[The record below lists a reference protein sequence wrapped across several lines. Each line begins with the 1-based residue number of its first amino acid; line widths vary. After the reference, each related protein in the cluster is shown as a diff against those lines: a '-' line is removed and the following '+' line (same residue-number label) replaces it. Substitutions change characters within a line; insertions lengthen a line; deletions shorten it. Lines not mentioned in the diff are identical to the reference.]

1 MEEGPGFPAAGA
13 ANRSRPSGLVRRPMH
28 FELTG
33 DQRAIRDMVRE
44 FAAKEIAPV
53 AARHDR
59 EHSFPMATTRR
70 MGELGLLGITVPQEY
85 GGPGADYVSFALVA
99 EELARA
105 DASHSVIFG
114 ANASLSV
121 GPVMAFGTEGQ
132 KRKWLPGLASG
143 KLLGC
148 YALTEPESGSDAGS
162 LRTTARRDGD
172 HYVIDGAKQFITNGG
187 VADACIVV
195 ARTDP
200 KSTDARG
207 VSAFIVDAKSKGFKV
222 GRNEQ
227 KLGLNASYTNQ
238 IFFEGLQVPAENR
251 LGREG
256 EGFKVA
262 MATLDTGRIM
272 CAAGSTGLARAAF
285 EDSLAY
291 SKERKQFGKPIA
303 TNQAIQ
309 WKLADMDV
317 NIEAGRNLY
326 LKSAWL
332 KDRGENFTH
341 AASRAKLFASEMAMK
356 ATIDGVQIHG
366 GNGYTKDYAVER
378 YMRDIKIFEIFEGTS
393 EIQRL
398 VIARHILGG

>member
-1 MEEGPGFPAAGA
+1 MQFA
-13 ANRSRPSGLVRRPMH
+13 
-28 FELTG
+28 LTD

-44 FAAKEIAPV
+44 FAATEIAPV
-53 AARHDR
+53 AGKHDR
-59 EHSFPMATTRR
+59 DHSFPEATTKR
-70 MGELGLLGITVPQEY
+70 MGELGLLGVTVPTEY

-121 GPVMAFGTEGQ
+121 GPILNFGTEEQ
-132 KRKWLPGLASG
+132 KRHYLPQLANG
-143 KLLGC
+143 KMLGC
-148 YALTEPESGSDAGS
+148 YALTEPEAGSDAGS
-162 LRTTARRDGD
+162 LTTSARKDGD
-172 HYVIDGAKQFITNGG
+172 HYVINGAKQFITNGG
-187 VADACIVV
+187 VADLCVV
-195 ARTDP
+195 FARTDA

-207 VSAFIVDAKSKGFKV
+207 VSAFLVDTKTKGFKV
-222 GRNEQ
+222 GRNEE

-238 IFFEGLQVPAENR
+238 LFFEDLAVPASAR
-251 LGREG
+251 LGKEG
-256 EGFKVA
+256 EGFKIA

-272 CAAGSTGLARAAF
+272 AAAGSTGIARAAY
-285 EDSLAY
+285 EDSVAY
-291 SKERKQFGKPIA
+291 AKERKQFGKPIA

-317 NIEAGRNLY
+317 NIEAARNLY
-326 LKSAWL
+326 LKAAWM

-366 GNGYTKDYAVER
+366 GNGYTKDYNVER

-398 VIARHILGG
+398 VIARHVLGA

>member
-1 MEEGPGFPAAGA
+1 
-13 ANRSRPSGLVRRPMH
+13 MH
-28 FELTG
+28 FELSD

-44 FAAKEIAPV
+44 FAAKEIRPI
-53 AARHDR
+53 AAQHDR
-59 EHSFPMATTRR
+59 DHTFPMATAKR
-70 MGELGLLGITVPQEY
+70 MGELGLLGITVPERY

-121 GPVMAFGTEGQ
+121 GPIMAFGTQEQ
-132 KRKWLPGLASG
+132 KATWLPGLASG

-148 YALTEPESGSDAGS
+148 YALTEPEAGSDAGS
-162 LRTTARRDGD
+162 LKTSARREGD
-172 HYVIDGAKQFITNGG
+172 HYVVDGQKQFITNGG
-187 VADACIVV
+187 VADVCILF

-200 KSTDARG
+200 KSADAKG
-207 VSAFIVDAKSKGFKV
+207 VSAFIVDTKSKGFKV
-222 GRNEQ
+222 GRNES

-238 IFFEGLQVPAENR
+238 LFFEGLQVPKENL
-251 LGREG
+251 LGKEG

-272 CAAGSTGLARAAF
+272 AAAGSTGIARAAY

-291 SKERKQFGKPIA
+291 AKERRQFGKPIA

-317 NIEAGRNLY
+317 AIEAGRNLY
-326 LKSAWL
+326 LKAAWL
-332 KDRGENFTH
+332 KDKGEPFTH
-341 AASRAKLFASEMAMK
+341 AASRAKLFCSEMATK

-366 GNGYTKDYAVER
+366 GNGYTKDYSVER

-393 EIQRL
+393 EVQRL
-398 VIARHILGG
+398 VIARHVLGA

>member
-1 MEEGPGFPAAGA
+1 VEWEA
-13 ANRSRPSGLVRRPMH
+13 VH
-28 FELTG
+28 FELTEE
-33 DQRAIRDMVRE
+33 QRAIRDMVRE
-44 FAAKEIAPV
+44 FAAKEVRPV

-59 EHSFPMATTRR
+59 EHSFPEATTRR
-70 MGELGLLGITVPQEY
+70 MGELGLLGVTVPQEY

-99 EELARA
+99 EELARG

-121 GPVMAFGTEGQ
+121 GPIMAFGSEEQ

-148 YALTEPESGSDAGS
+148 YALTEPEAGSDAGS
-162 LRTTARRDGD
+162 LRTSARREGD

-187 VADACIVV
+187 VADLCILF

-207 VSAFIVDAKSKGFKV
+207 VTAFIVDTKSKGWKV
-222 GRNEQ
+222 GRNES

-238 IFFEGLQVPAENR
+238 IFLEGLEVPAENR
-251 LGREG
+251 LGKEG

-272 CAAGSTGLARAAF
+272 AAAGSTGIARAAY
-285 EDSLAY
+285 EDSVAY
-291 SKERKQFGKPIA
+291 AKERKQFGKPIA
-303 TNQAIQ
+303 SNQAIQ

-317 NIEAGRNLY
+317 SIEAGRNLY
-326 LKSAWL
+326 LKAAWL
-332 KDRGENFTH
+332 KDQGQPFTH
-341 AASRAKLFASEMAMK
+341 AASRAKLFCSEMAMK

-393 EIQRL
+393 EVQRM
-398 VIARHILGG
+398 VIARHLLGA

>member
-1 MEEGPGFPAAGA
+1 MDFQLSE
-13 ANRSRPSGLVRRPMH
+13 
-28 FELTG
+28 
-33 DQRAIRDMVRE
+33 DQRMVRDMVRE
-44 FAAKEIAPV
+44 FVDREVKPV
-53 AARHDR
+53 AAKHDR
-59 EHSFPMATTRR
+59 EHTFPMATAKR
-70 MGELGLLGITVPQEY
+70 MGELGLLGITVPEKY

-99 EELARA
+99 EELARG

-121 GPVMAFGTEGQ
+121 GPILNFGTEEQ
-132 KRKWLPGLASG
+132 KQKYLGKLSSG
-143 KLLGC
+143 RLLGC

-162 LRTTARRDGD
+162 LRTSARREGD
-172 HYVIDGAKQFITNGG
+172 HYVVNGQKLFISNGA
-187 VADACIVV
+187 VADVCILF

-207 VSAFIVDAKSKGFKV
+207 VSAFIVDTKAKGFKV

-238 IFFEGLQVPAENR
+238 LFFEDMAVPAANR
-251 LGREG
+251 LGEEG
-256 EGFKVA
+256 EGFKIA
-262 MATLDTGRIM
+262 MSTLDTGRIM
-272 CAAGSTGLARAAF
+272 AAAGSTGIARAAY
-285 EDSLAY
+285 EDSIAY
-291 SKERKQFGKPIA
+291 SKERSQFGRPIA

-317 NIEAGRNLY
+317 AIEAGRNLY
-326 LKSAWL
+326 LKAAWL
-332 KDRGENFTH
+332 KDQGQPYTH
-341 AASRAKLFASEMAMK
+341 AASRAKLFCSEMAMK

-398 VIARHILGG
+398 VIARHIFGG

>member
-1 MEEGPGFPAAGA
+1 MDFQ
-13 ANRSRPSGLVRRPMH
+13 
-28 FELTG
+28 LTEA
-33 DQRAIRDMVRE
+33 QRMVRDMVRR
-44 FAAKEIAPV
+44 FAADEVAPI

-59 EHSFPMATTRR
+59 DHTFPMATAKR
-70 MGELGLLGITVPQEY
+70 MGELGLLGITVPEKY

-121 GPVMAFGTEGQ
+121 GPILTFGTEEQ
-132 KRKWLPGLASG
+132 KQRFLPKLASG
-143 KLLGC
+143 EWLGC
-148 YALTEPESGSDAGS
+148 YALTEPEAGSDAGS
-162 LRTTARRDGD
+162 LRTTARREGD
-172 HYVIDGAKQFITNGG
+172 HYVIDGQKQFISNGA
-187 VADACIVV
+187 VADLCVLF

-200 KSTDARG
+200 KTTDARG
-207 VSAFIVDAKSKGFKV
+207 VTAFLVDTKSKGFKV
-222 GRNEQ
+222 GRNEH

-238 IFFEGLQVPAENR
+238 LFFEGLEVPAENR
-251 LGREG
+251 LGKEG

-272 CAAGSTGLARAAF
+272 AAAGSVGIARAAF
-285 EDSLAY
+285 EDSTAY
-291 SKERKQFGKPIA
+291 AKERQQFGKPIA
-303 TNQAIQ
+303 SNQAIQ

-317 NIEAGRNLY
+317 AIEAGRNLY
-326 LKSAWL
+326 LKAAWL
-332 KDRGENFTH
+332 KDQGQPYTH
-341 AASRAKLFASEMAMK
+341 AASRAKLYCSEMAMK

-393 EIQRL
+393 EVQRI
-398 VIARHILGG
+398 VIARHVLGN

>member
-1 MEEGPGFPAAGA
+1 MDFQ
-13 ANRSRPSGLVRRPMH
+13 
-28 FELTG
+28 LTQS
-33 DQRAIRDMVRE
+33 QRMVRDMVRT
-44 FAAKEIAPV
+44 FAQEEVRPI

-59 EHSFPMATTRR
+59 DHTFPMATAKR
-70 MGELGLLGITVPQEY
+70 MGELGLLGITVPEKY

-121 GPVMAFGTEGQ
+121 GPLLAFGTEEQ
-132 KRKWLPGLASG
+132 KQRFLPKLASG
-143 KLLGC
+143 EWLGC
-148 YALTEPESGSDAGS
+148 YALTEPEAGSDAGS
-162 LRTTARRDGD
+162 LRTTARREGD
-172 HYVIDGAKQFITNGG
+172 HYVVDGQKQFISNGA
-187 VADACIVV
+187 VADVCILF

-200 KSTDARG
+200 NSTDAKG
-207 VSAFIVDAKSKGFKV
+207 VTAFLVDTKSKGFKV
-222 GRNEQ
+222 GRNEH

-238 IFFEGLQVPAENR
+238 LFFEGMEVPAENR
-251 LGREG
+251 LGKEG

-272 CAAGSTGLARAAF
+272 AAAGSVGIARAAF
-285 EDSLAY
+285 EDSAAY
-291 SKERKQFGKPIA
+291 AKERHQFGKPIA
-303 TNQAIQ
+303 ANQAIQ

-317 NIEAGRNLY
+317 AIEAGRNLY
-326 LKSAWL
+326 LKAAWL
-332 KDRGENFTH
+332 KDQGQPFTH
-341 AASRAKLFASEMAMK
+341 AASRAKLYCSEMAMK

-393 EIQRL
+393 EVQRI
-398 VIARHILGG
+398 VIARHVLGQ

>member
-1 MEEGPGFPAAGA
+1 MNRVNWIR
-13 ANRSRPSGLVRRPMH
+13 ANRSRPLGGLLGPMQ
-28 FELTG
+28 FDLTE
-33 DQRAIRDMVRE
+33 DQRAVRDMVRE
-44 FAAKEIAPV
+44 FAAKEIMPV
-53 AARHDR
+53 ASQHDR
-59 EHSFPMATTRR
+59 NHSFPMATTRR

-121 GPVMAFGTEGQ
+121 GPIMAFGSEAQ
-132 KRKWLPGLASG
+132 KQKWLPGLASG

-162 LRTTARRDGD
+162 LRTSARREGD

-187 VADACIVV
+187 VADVCILF

-207 VSAFIVDAKSKGFKV
+207 VSAFIVDTKSKGFKV
-222 GRNEQ
+222 GRNEE

-238 IFFEGLQVPAENR
+238 LFFEGLQVPAENR

-272 CAAGSTGLARAAF
+272 CAAGSTGIARAAF

-326 LKSAWL
+326 LKAAWL
-332 KDRGENFTH
+332 KDKREPFTH
-341 AASRAKLFASEMAMK
+341 AASRAKVFCSEMAMK

-366 GNGYTKDYAVER
+366 GNGYTKDYNVER
-378 YMRDIKIFEIFEGTS
+378 YMRDIKIFEIFEGTN
-393 EIQRL
+393 EIQRV
-398 VIARHILGG
+398 VIARHLLGA

>member
-1 MEEGPGFPAAGA
+1 MNRVNWIR
-13 ANRSRPSGLVRRPMH
+13 ANRSRPLGGLLGPMQ
-28 FELTG
+28 FDLTE
-33 DQRAIRDMVRE
+33 DQRAVRDMVRE
-44 FAAKEIAPV
+44 FAAKEIMPV
-53 AARHDR
+53 ASQHDR
-59 EHSFPMATTRR
+59 NHSFPMATTRR

-121 GPVMAFGTEGQ
+121 GPIMAFGSEAQ
-132 KRKWLPGLASG
+132 KQKWLPGLASG

-162 LRTTARRDGD
+162 LRTSARREGD

-187 VADACIVV
+187 VADVCILF

-207 VSAFIVDAKSKGFKV
+207 VSAFIVDTKSKGFKV
-222 GRNEQ
+222 GRNEE

-238 IFFEGLQVPAENR
+238 LFFEGLQVPAENR

-272 CAAGSTGLARAAF
+272 CAAGSTGIARAAF

-326 LKSAWL
+326 LKAAWL
-332 KDRGENFTH
+332 KDKREPFTH
-341 AASRAKLFASEMAMK
+341 AASRAKVFCSEMAMK

-378 YMRDIKIFEIFEGTS
+378 YMRDIKIFEIFEGTN
-393 EIQRL
+393 EIQRV
-398 VIARHILGG
+398 VIARHLLGA

>member
-1 MEEGPGFPAAGA
+1 
-13 ANRSRPSGLVRRPMH
+13 MH
-28 FELTG
+28 FELT
-33 DQRAIRDMVRE
+33 DEQRAIRDMVRE
-44 FAAKEIAPV
+44 FAAQEVRPI

-59 EHSFPMATTRR
+59 EHSFPEATTRR
-70 MGELGLLGITVPQEY
+70 MGELGLLGVTVPQEY

-99 EELARA
+99 EELARG

-121 GPVMAFGTEGQ
+121 GPIMAFGTEEQ

-148 YALTEPESGSDAGS
+148 YALTEPEAGSDAGS
-162 LRTTARRDGD
+162 LRTSARRDGD
-172 HYVIDGAKQFITNGG
+172 RYVVDGAKQFITNGG
-187 VADACIVV
+187 VADLCILF

-200 KSTDARG
+200 KTTDARG
-207 VSAFIVDAKSKGFKV
+207 VTAFIVDTKAKGWKV
-222 GRNEQ
+222 GRNES

-238 IFFEGLQVPAENR
+238 IFLEGLEVPAENR
-251 LGREG
+251 LGKEG

-272 CAAGSTGLARAAF
+272 AAAGSTGIARAAY
-285 EDSLAY
+285 EDSVAY
-291 SKERKQFGKPIA
+291 AKERRQFGKPIA
-303 TNQAIQ
+303 SNQAIQ

-326 LKSAWL
+326 LKAAWL
-332 KDRGENFTH
+332 KDRGEPFTH
-341 AASRAKLFASEMAMK
+341 AASRAKLFCSEMAMK

-393 EIQRL
+393 EVQRM
-398 VIARHILGG
+398 VIARHLLGA

>member
-1 MEEGPGFPAAGA
+1 MQFA
-13 ANRSRPSGLVRRPMH
+13 
-28 FELTG
+28 LTD

-44 FAAKEIAPV
+44 FAASEIAPV
-53 AARHDR
+53 ASRHDR
-59 EHSFPMATTRR
+59 EHTFPTATAKR
-70 MGELGLLGITVPQEY
+70 MGELGILGITVPEKY

-105 DASHSVIFG
+105 CASHSVIFG

-121 GPVMAFGTEGQ
+121 GPILNFGTEAQKQRYLPKLTNGQ
-132 KRKWLPGLASG
+132 AM
-143 KLLGC
+143 GC
-148 YALTEPESGSDAGS
+148 YALTEPEAGSDAGS
-162 LRTTARRDGD
+162 LKTAARREGD
-172 HYVIDGAKQFITNGG
+172 HYVVDGAKQFISNGA
-187 VADACIVV
+187 VADLCILF

-207 VSAFIVDAKSKGFKV
+207 VSAFIVDTKTKGFKV
-222 GRNEQ
+222 GRNEN

-238 IFFEGLQVPAENR
+238 LFFEDMALPVDAL

-256 EGFKVA
+256 EGFKIA

-272 CAAGSTGLARAAF
+272 AAAGSTGIARAAF
-285 EDSLAY
+285 EDSVAY
-291 SKERKQFGKPIA
+291 AKERKQFGKPIA

-317 NIEAGRNLY
+317 HIEAARNLY
-326 LKSAWL
+326 LKAAWL
-332 KDRGENFTH
+332 KDQGQNFTH

-366 GNGYTKDYAVER
+366 GNGYTKDYNVER

>member
-1 MEEGPGFPAAGA
+1 MQFA
-13 ANRSRPSGLVRRPMH
+13 
-28 FELTG
+28 LTD

-44 FAAKEIAPV
+44 FAATEITPV
-53 AARHDR
+53 AGKHDR
-59 EHSFPMATTRR
+59 DHTFPEATTKR
-70 MGELGLLGITVPQEY
+70 MGELGLLGVTVPTEY

-105 DASHSVIFG
+105 CASHSVIFG

-121 GPVMAFGTEGQ
+121 GPILNFVTEVQ
-132 KRKWLPGLASG
+132 KRHYLPQLSNG
-143 KLLGC
+143 KMLGC
-148 YALTEPESGSDAGS
+148 YALTEPEAGSDAGS
-162 LRTTARRDGD
+162 LKTSARKDGD
-172 HYVIDGAKQFITNGG
+172 DYVINGAKQFISNGA
-187 VADACIVV
+187 VADVCVLF

-207 VSAFIVDAKSKGFKV
+207 VSAFLVDTKSKGFKV
-222 GRNEQ
+222 GRNEE

-238 IFFEGLQVPAENR
+238 LFFEDLVVPASAR
-251 LGREG
+251 LGKEG
-256 EGFKVA
+256 EGFKIA

-272 CAAGSTGLARAAF
+272 AAAGSTGIARAAY
-285 EDSLAY
+285 EDSIAY
-291 SKERKQFGKPIA
+291 AKERKQFGKPIA

-317 NIEAGRNLY
+317 NIEAARNLY
-326 LKSAWL
+326 LKAAWM

-366 GNGYTKDYAVER
+366 GNGYTKDYSVER

>member
-1 MEEGPGFPAAGA
+1 M
-13 ANRSRPSGLVRRPMH
+13 RRTMQ
-28 FELTG
+28 FELTE

-53 AARHDR
+53 AAKHDR

-70 MGELGLLGITVPQEY
+70 MGELGLLGVTVPQEY

-121 GPVMAFGTEGQ
+121 GPIMAFGTDAQ
-132 KRKWLPGLASG
+132 KQKWLPGLASG
-143 KLLGC
+143 RMLGC

-162 LRTTARRDGD
+162 LCTSARREGD

-187 VADACIVV
+187 VADVCIVF

-222 GRNEQ
+222 GRNEE

-238 IFFEGLQVPAENR
+238 LFFEGLQVPAENR
-251 LGREG
+251 LGKEG

-272 CAAGSTGLARAAF
+272 CAAGSTGIARAAF
-285 EDSLAY
+285 EDSVAY
-291 SKERKQFGKPIA
+291 AKERKQFGKPIA

-326 LKSAWL
+326 LKAAWL
-332 KDRGENFTH
+332 KDRKREFTH
-341 AASRAKLFASEMAMK
+341 AASRAKVFCSEMAMK

-366 GNGYTKDYAVER
+366 GNGYTKDYSVER
-378 YMRDIKIFEIFEGTS
+378 YMRDIKIFEIFEGTN
-393 EIQRL
+393 EIQRV
-398 VIARHILGG
+398 VIARHLLGA

>member
-1 MEEGPGFPAAGA
+1 MQFA
-13 ANRSRPSGLVRRPMH
+13 
-28 FELTG
+28 LTD

-44 FAAKEIAPV
+44 FAAKEVMPV
-53 AARHDR
+53 AGKHDR
-59 EHSFPMATTRR
+59 EHSFPEATTRR
-70 MGELGLLGITVPQEY
+70 MGELGLLGVTVPQEY

-121 GPVMAFGTEGQ
+121 GPILNFGTEEQ
-132 KRKWLPGLASG
+132 KRRYLPGLSSG

-148 YALTEPESGSDAGS
+148 YALTEPEAGSDAGS
-162 LRTTARRDGD
+162 LKTSARRDGD
-172 HYVIDGAKQFITNGG
+172 HYVVDGAKQFITNGG
-187 VADACIVV
+187 VADLCVLF

-207 VSAFIVDAKSKGFKV
+207 VSAFLVDTKTKGFKV
-222 GRNEQ
+222 GRNEH

-238 IFFEGLQVPAENR
+238 LFFEGMELPKDAL
-251 LGREG
+251 LGKEG
-256 EGFKVA
+256 EGFRIA

-272 CAAGSTGLARAAF
+272 AAAGSTGIARAAY
-285 EDSLAY
+285 EDSVAY
-291 SKERKQFGKPIA
+291 AKERKQFGKPIA
-303 TNQAIQ
+303 ANQAIQ

-317 NIEAGRNLY
+317 GIEAARNLY
-326 LKSAWL
+326 LKAAWL
-332 KDRGENFTH
+332 KDQGQPYTH

-356 ATIDGVQIHG
+356 ATIDGVQVHG

-398 VIARHILGG
+398 VIARHILGA

>member
-1 MEEGPGFPAAGA
+1 
-13 ANRSRPSGLVRRPMH
+13 VH
-28 FELTG
+28 FELSD

-44 FAAKEIAPV
+44 FAAKEIRPI
-53 AARHDR
+53 AAQHDR
-59 EHSFPMATTRR
+59 DHTFPMATAKR
-70 MGELGLLGITVPQEY
+70 MGELGLLGITVPERY

-121 GPVMAFGTEGQ
+121 GPIMAFGTQEQ
-132 KRKWLPGLASG
+132 KATWLPGLASG

-148 YALTEPESGSDAGS
+148 YALTEPEAGSDAGS
-162 LRTTARRDGD
+162 LKTSARREGD
-172 HYVIDGAKQFITNGG
+172 HYVVDGQKQFITNGG
-187 VADACIVV
+187 VADVCILF

-200 KSTDARG
+200 KSADAKG
-207 VSAFIVDAKSKGFKV
+207 VSAFIVDTKSKGFKV
-222 GRNEQ
+222 GRNES

-238 IFFEGLQVPAENR
+238 LFFEGLQVPQENL
-251 LGREG
+251 LGKEG

-272 CAAGSTGLARAAF
+272 AAAGSTGIARAAY

-291 SKERKQFGKPIA
+291 AKERRQFGKPIA

-317 NIEAGRNLY
+317 AIEAGRNLY
-326 LKSAWL
+326 LKAAWL
-332 KDRGENFTH
+332 KDKGEPFTH
-341 AASRAKLFASEMAMK
+341 AASRAKLFCSEMATK

-366 GNGYTKDYAVER
+366 GNGYTKDYSVER

-393 EIQRL
+393 EVQRL
-398 VIARHILGG
+398 VIARHVLGA

>member
-1 MEEGPGFPAAGA
+1 
-13 ANRSRPSGLVRRPMH
+13 VQ
-28 FELTG
+28 FELTEE
-33 DQRAIRDMVRE
+33 QRAIRDMVRE
-44 FAAKEIAPV
+44 FAAKEIQPV
-53 AARHDR
+53 AGKHDR

-70 MGELGLLGITVPQEY
+70 MGELGLLGVTVPEAY

-121 GPVMAFGTEGQ
+121 GPIMAFGSEEQ
-132 KRKWLPGLASG
+132 KQMWLPGLASG
-143 KLLGC
+143 RLLGC

-162 LRTTARRDGD
+162 MRTTARREGD

-187 VADACIVV
+187 VADVCILF

-200 KSTDARG
+200 ASTDARG

-222 GRNEQ
+222 GRNEE

-238 IFFEGLQVPAENR
+238 LFFESLQVPAANR

-272 CAAGSTGLARAAF
+272 
-285 EDSLAY
+285 
-291 SKERKQFGKPIA
+291 
-303 TNQAIQ
+303 
-309 WKLADMDV
+309 
-317 NIEAGRNLY
+317 
-326 LKSAWL
+326 
-332 KDRGENFTH
+332 
-341 AASRAKLFASEMAMK
+341 
-356 ATIDGVQIHG
+356 
-366 GNGYTKDYAVER
+366 
-378 YMRDIKIFEIFEGTS
+378 
-393 EIQRL
+393 
-398 VIARHILGG
+398 